1 MFLLRSTRLAG
12 VLILLLCLLA
22 AGGIVQLDYQDNPR
36 DLYLRAG
43 PESDRLEQVYEAFG
57 SDDNTVMIVADAG
70 APIFSVEVLQLLSQL
85 VEELEALDEVDRVS
99 SLFSL
104 RQQRRPLPLL
114 DPDDLTA
121 DRVAGAESL
130 AQRHPL
136 ARGILLSETG
146 QATMIVARLAGQSL
160 SVAEMKVTLGKIDRL
175 LQPLRDS
182 GQLQLYV
189 AGPPVIR
196 VESLDRLR
204 IEQAKF
210 STFGMLAALALAIY
224 VFRQW
229 QAVAL
234 GLIGP
239 TLGVLWTFGAMGWLG
254 QRIDGIK
261 IIIPT
266 LLFVIGFTD
275 SLHLVMGL
283 GRIQRAQA
291 FGLSTLEAAR
301 RTLADLGG
309 ACFMTSLTTAIG
321 FGSLMLSGTTSI
333 QRFGYCCAV
342 GAMLLYAA
350 VILTFFWL
358 ASQPFGMRVA
368 HARPFAAE
376 VRQHNRLL
384 DWTAR
389 CLRYPK
395 TIVGTA
401 LVACGVMFWFCGR
414 LEPNIYWTESVSR
427 SSSTLPAMQEIERQF
442 GGSTY
447 GSVLVHWAEG
457 ETLDSPNVIRA
468 MAATHRAIDAE
479 SNFGAPLSIAN
490 VLASMDYVRGGYGK
504 RWQTYKNMAGR
515 SEEIDATHLVN
526 EPRREAIIYF
536 LTSDVGANAMESIVG
551 RVNDELA
558 KAAAETGVGLTLG
571 GTPVVASRVF
581 SSMIR
586 DLATSLA
593 VAGILVFAVIALH
606 LRSFALGLA
615 SILPNAFPLLV
626 AGMAIYWTTGYL
638 TLTNTLTFCLCLGIA
653 VDDTIHFLKQYRDC
667 GHEGMSPH
675 RAVIVSLR
683 RVGRVLLL
691 SSVILAAGMGS
702 MMVSDLPPLQIFS
715 ALAMLAILSA
725 LVGDLL
731 VLPATLLLAT
741 PRYRSSR

>member
-1 MFLLRSTRLAG
+1 MLRSTRSAG
-12 VLILLLCLLA
+12 WLILLLSVAAA
-22 AGGIVQLDYQDNPR
+22 AGMLRLDYQDNPR
-36 DLYLRAG
+36 DLYLRSG
-43 PESDRLEQVYEAFG
+43 PESDLLEHVYEAFG
-57 SDDNTVMIVADAG
+57 SDDNTVMIVVDAG
-70 APIFSVEVLQLLSQL
+70 APIFSLEVLQPLSEVVAGL
-85 VEELEALDEVDRVS
+85 EELDEIDRVS

-104 RQQRRPLPLL
+104 RQQRRPIPLL
-114 DPDDLTA
+114 DRDDLTA
-121 DRVAGAESL
+121 RRIAGAADAAEK
-130 AQRHPL
+130 HPL
-136 ARGILLSETG
+136 ARGILLSESG

-175 LQPLRDS
+175 LQPLRNS
-182 GQLQLYV
+182 GEMKLYV

-210 STFGMLAALALAIY
+210 STVGLLAALALAIY

-283 GRIQRAQA
+283 GRIQRAHG
-291 FGLSTLEAAR
+291 FGLRTIDAAR
-301 RTLADLGG
+301 RTLAELGG

-333 QRFGYCCAV
+333 QRFGFCCAI

-358 ASQPFGMRVA
+358 ASGPFGLRVA
-368 HARPFAAE
+368 YARPFAAE
-376 VRQHNRLL
+376 VRQHHGLL
-384 DWTAR
+384 DAAAS

-395 TIVGTA
+395 TIVTVA
-401 LVACGVMFWFCGR
+401 LLGCGVMAWYCGR

-427 SSSTLPAMQEIERQF
+427 SSSTLPAMEEIERQF

-447 GSVLVHWAEG
+447 GSVLVRWPAG
-457 ETLDSPNVIRA
+457 DTVASPNVIRA
-468 MAATHRAIDAE
+468 MAATHQAITAE
-479 SNFGAPLSIAN
+479 PQFGAPLSIAN

-504 RWQTYKNMAGR
+504 RWQTFRNMAAR
-515 SEEIDATHLVN
+515 NEEIAAARLVD
-526 EPRREAIIYF
+526 ESRREAIIYF
-536 LTSDVGANAMESIVG
+536 LTSDVGANAMESIVQ
-551 RVNDELA
+551 RVAGKLA
-558 KAAAETGVGLTLG
+558 EAEAETGVELTLG

-581 SSMIR
+581 ASMIQ

-606 LRSFALGLA
+606 LRSFSLGLA

-667 GHEGMSPH
+667 AREGMSPH

-702 MMVSDLPPLQIFS
+702 MMVSDMPPLQIFS

-741 PRYRSSR
+741 PRLRGSSD